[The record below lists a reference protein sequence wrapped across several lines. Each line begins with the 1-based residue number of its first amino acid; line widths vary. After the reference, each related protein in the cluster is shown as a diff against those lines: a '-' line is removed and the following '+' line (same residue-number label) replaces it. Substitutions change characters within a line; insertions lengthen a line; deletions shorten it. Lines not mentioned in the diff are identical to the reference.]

1 MSISHVAAKR
11 PHGYF
16 SLIALTQMRAVVPES
31 FMPLLTS
38 AIRDTIHRPR
48 AKVDQAY
55 AATLEQAPSI
65 GTDQLHYHSTPS
77 SSRPL
82 LLRKPLWSDKFAWS
96 DPRMQSTTVS
106 KPALQTVTSFPLL
119 PNTRNSEE

>member
-1 MSISHVAAKR
+1 
-11 PHGYF
+11 
-16 SLIALTQMRAVVPES
+16 MRAVVPES

-65 GTDQLHYHSTPS
+65 GTDQLHYQSTPS
-77 SSRPL
+77 SSHPL
-82 LLRKPLWSDKFAWS
+82 LLRKPFWSNKFAWS

-106 KPALQTVTSFPLL
+106 EPALQTVTSFPLL
-119 PNTRNSEE
+119 PNTRSSEE